1 MKRILCII
9 VASFLLTIG
18 RLFAQDVSEI
28 ETAFQKANLAL
39 ISDQIN
45 SSVDL
50 ILPSDERTVSKDDCI
65 SLVNQFLRSV
75 SPKEFTVLHQG
86 SRGDN
91 KFLVAAL
98 KTARGEFRVHLLFK
112 KVNTQYLISQLRI
125 EPSNE

>member
-1 MKRILCII
+1 MKRILFII

-18 RLFAQDVSEI
+18 RLFAQDVPEI
-28 ETAFQKANLAL
+28 ENAFVRANISS
-39 ISDQIN
+39 ISDQLN

-50 ILPSDERTVSKDDCI
+50 ILPSDDRTVSKEDCI
-65 SLVNQFLRSV
+65 SLVNQFLRST
-75 SPKEFTVLHQG
+75 SPKEFSVLHQG

-91 KFLVAAL
+91 KFIVAAL

-112 KVNTQYLISQLRI
+112 KISNQYLISQLRI